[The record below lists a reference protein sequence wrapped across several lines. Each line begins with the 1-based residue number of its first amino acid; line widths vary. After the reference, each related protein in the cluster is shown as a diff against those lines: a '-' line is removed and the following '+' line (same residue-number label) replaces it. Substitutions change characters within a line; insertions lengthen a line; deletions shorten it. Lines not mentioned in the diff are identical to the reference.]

1 MARALLVSR
10 LNNRLGIG
18 GNRREGTVIF
28 QSLAGG
34 TSLSELWLSQVPQAD
49 LSKFLHQIIHKRE
62 NATEN
67 KMLFLKAEKKKKTI
81 GKKMRT
87 FGSG

>member
-1 MARALLVSR
+1 M
-10 LNNRLGIG
+10 
-18 GNRREGTVIF
+18 IF
-28 QSLAGG
+28 RSLAGG

-81 GKKMRT
+81 GKK
-87 FGSG
+87 